1 MVEKLIYDAIII
13 GAGHNGLVA
22 GCYLAKAGLNVLVLE
37 ANSEIGGATA
47 SVRTFPEF
55 DARLSRYSYL
65 ISLLPD
71 QILNDLGLNIKCL
84 SRKVSSYTPLN
95 FHGVDSG
102 LYVARAWDKKTET
115 SFLELPHGKNDIIA
129 W

>member
-1 MVEKLIYDAIII
+1 
-13 GAGHNGLVA
+13 
-22 GCYLAKAGLNVLVLE
+22 VLVLE